1 MGKYKGNAITSLMAK
16 ENINYK
22 KGALLKNYSNF
33 ASKIDIL
40 WKQNKHKKS
49 NNFFLYLLKIRECL
63 PVCV

>member
-1 MGKYKGNAITSLMAK
+1 MAK

-22 KGALLKNYSNF
+22 KDALLKNYSNF

-40 WKQNKHKKS
+40 WKQNKHKMS
-49 NNFFLYLLKIRECL
+49 NIFSYLLKVRGCL